1 MTVTLSLAEVNDLTF
16 KALTA
21 SGTSEANAQSVT
33 RSVVASEAEGIHSHG
48 LARLPT

>member
-1 MTVTLSLAEVNDLTF
+1 MTVTLSLAEANDLTS